1 MDLLQLKYFRE
12 IARDGSITK
21 AAERLT
27 ISQPA
32 LSKTLRNLETE
43 LGLLLFD
50 RVGRGIRLNADGQYF
65 FEAVDRALNVLEEA
79 TQNLKSR
86 GAMENRTVTLINLI
100 PEYYTW
106 FMDAFLAEAEGIPLR
121 EIFLESTM
129 EDTLYNG
136 GADAALSFHGSD
148 RCDFINETLLED
160 ELLLMLP
167 PGHPGFGT
175 DRVLPEQFSQEA
187 IIAYYSDLGI
197 PQAVRSVIKTP
208 SYQVSDL
215 MMVVR
220 LVEQGYGVSV
230 IPSYLWLQ
238 MQPKLK
244 FLREK
249 DRAPRVL
256 PVHMNGFR
264 HHIIIT
270 YSSVRPVS
278 KNTRQ
283 FIRFARDY
291 FSREQTRLAQ
301 FRHGGYRDK

>member
-12 IARDGSITK
+12 IARDNSVTRT
-21 AAERLT
+21 AERLM

-32 LSKTLRNLETE
+32 LSKSLRNLETE
-43 LGLLLFD
+43 LGLPLFD
-50 RVGRGIRLNADGQYF
+50 RVGRGIKLNADGQYF

-79 TQNLKSR
+79 SYHLKSR
-86 GAMENRTVTLINLI
+86 GIQENRTVTLINLI

-106 FMDAFLAEAEGIPLR
+106 FMDAFLAEANGIPLR
-121 EIFLESTM
+121 EIFLESTV

-136 GADAALSFHGSD
+136 DADAALSFQGTD

-167 PGHPGFGT
+167 PEHPGFGT
-175 DRVLPEQFSQEA
+175 DRVLPEQFCQEA
-187 IIAYYSDLGI
+187 IIAYYFDLGI
-197 PQAVRSVIKTP
+197 PHAIQSMIKNP

-238 MQPKLK
+238 IQPKLR
-244 FLREK
+244 FLRERGRTPK
-249 DRAPRVL
+249 VL
-256 PVHMNGFR
+256 PIHMDSGG
-264 HHIIIT
+264 HHVIIT
-270 YSSVRPVS
+270 YSDVRPVS
-278 KNTRQ
+278 QNSRWFIQ
-283 FIRFARDY
+283 FAKDY
-291 FSREQTRLAQ
+291 FSREQTRLER
-301 FRHGGYRDK
+301 FRRSGYQEE